1 MSGPQHL
8 GGDTGDKIRRHSRYG
23 PQSPLARRGCAVPF
37 LRALKLL
44 LPLLALGA
52 LLLALPDLARAAEL
66 PRSPLVIKTADGVE
80 HRFTVELAT
89 TEAERERGLMFRTA
103 MAPDAGMLFD
113 FKEVEPVAMWMKDTY
128 LPLDMLFIA
137 RDGRIAHIAERA
149 VPYSLATISSGE
161 PVLAVLELNS
171 GTASRLKIKPGD
183 RVIHPI
189 FGN

>member
-1 MSGPQHL
+1 MSGPRHFSGAS
-8 GGDTGDKIRRHSRYG
+8 GGEIRRHSSYG
-23 PQSPLARRGCAVPF
+23 RKPPLALRGWPF
-37 LRALKLL
+37 LRTLKLL
-44 LPLLALGA
+44 LPLMALGA
-52 LLLALPDLARAAEL
+52 LLLAMPDLARAAEL
-66 PRSPLVIKTADGVE
+66 PKGPLVIKTADGVE
-80 HRFTVELAT
+80 HRFTVEVAT
-89 TEAERERGLMFRTA
+89 TDAEREQGLMFRAA

-113 FKEVEPVAMWMKDTY
+113 FKEAEPVAMWMKDTY

-137 RDGRIAHIAERA
+137 RDGRIVHIAERT
-149 VPYSLATISSGE
+149 VPFSLTTISSGE

>member
-1 MSGPQHL
+1 
-8 GGDTGDKIRRHSRYG
+8 
-23 PQSPLARRGCAVPF
+23 
-37 LRALKLL
+37 
-44 LPLLALGA
+44 
-52 LLLALPDLARAAEL
+52 
-66 PRSPLVIKTADGVE
+66 
-80 HRFTVELAT
+80 
-89 TEAERERGLMFRTA
+89 MFRREL
-103 MAPDAGMLFD
+103 APDAGMLFD

-137 RDGRIAHIAERA
+137 RDGRIVHIAERT
-149 VPYSLATISSGE
+149 VPFSLATISSGE